1 MTGGLVLGEALNL
14 FIPAEQM
21 IFGLAV
27 WLLFFVCVF
36 VHRKSRYGLPVFL
49 FIMGMFAGVF
59 RMGVEQTVFSREEEF
74 FREEYE
80 DGVVLQG
87 TVQSVKEK
95 DGTLEVVLKN
105 CETEDADGE
114 TLRSVL
120 CYLNEDSEFPAVG
133 EKIRVF
139 GEGKAADPARNP
151 GVFDHQLYCRAKGIS
166 GIIYADGYTGM
177 GGKAHIVSDS
187 LYRIRRQLS
196 GRLKLIALPE
206 DAGILSAVLLG
217 EKEDLDSA
225 VYELY
230 RKNGISHL
238 LAISGLHISI
248 VGLGIWKLFR
258 KGGAGFWISGIF
270 AGGFLIAYGMMVGS
284 GPSVVRAV
292 SMAGLSFLAAAAGRT
307 YDLPTAM
314 CIPALGLLLTHPY
327 LLTQASFQLSFL
339 AVISLVYPGRL
350 FSARGETFFTNEKF
364 SAAASAF
371 FVSLSLQM
379 SFAGILLE
387 SRSTG
392 YS

>member
-14 FIPAEQM
+14 WIPAEQM

-27 WLLFFVCVF
+27 WLLFFCVRVCTPEEQIQAASPSF
-36 VHRKSRYGLPVFL
+36 YGGNVCRSLPDGSGADGF
-49 FIMGMFAGVF
+49 FPGRG
-59 RMGVEQTVFSREEEF
+59 F

-187 LYRIRRQLS
+187 LYRIRRQLFRPLKADRAPGGRRDPVS
-196 GRLKLIALPE
+196 GSFR
-206 DAGILSAVLLG
+206 

-230 RKNGISHL
+230 RKNGISIFL
-238 LAISGLHISI
+238 PS
-248 VGLGIWKLFR
+248 
-258 KGGAGFWISGIF
+258 AGFI
-270 AGGFLIAYGMMVGS
+270 
-284 GPSVVRAV
+284 
-292 SMAGLSFLAAAAGRT
+292 
-307 YDLPTAM
+307 
-314 CIPALGLLLTHPY
+314 
-327 LLTQASFQLSFL
+327 
-339 AVISLVYPGRL
+339 YPL
-350 FSARGETFFTNEKF
+350 
-364 SAAASAF
+364 
-371 FVSLSLQM
+371 
-379 SFAGILLE
+379 
-387 SRSTG
+387 
-392 YS
+392 